1 MADNRFYGTG
11 RRKTS
16 VAKVWITP
24 GKGNITINNM
34 PYQEYLKIQSNIQE
48 VEEPLKLVQKIN
60 DLDIKVAVSG
70 GGISGQSGAIKHGIS
85 RALVEYDQSLRSI
98 LKKEKMLER
107 DARMKER
114 KKYGQRGARARYQFS
129 KR

>member
-1 MADNRFYGTG
+1 LADNRFYGTG

>member
-1 MADNRFYGTG
+1 MAINRYYGTG

-16 VAKVWITP
+16 IAKVWVAP
-24 GKGNITINNM
+24 GKGDITINNK
-34 PYQEYLKIQSNIQE
+34 PYAQYFSEQSNINAIE
-48 VEEPLKLVQKIN
+48 SPLNLTQKRN
-60 DLDIKVAVSG
+60 ELDLNIKVKG
-70 GGISGQSGAIKHGIS
+70 GGSTGQSGAIQHGIA
-85 RALVEYDQSLRSI
+85 RALIQYDQSLRPV

-114 KKYGQRGARARYQFS
+114 KKYGQKGARASYQFS

>member
-1 MADNRFYGTG
+1 MTDSRFYGTG

-24 GKGNITINNM
+24 GNGNIIINNT
-34 PYQEYLKIQSNIQE
+34 PYKEYLKIQSNIQE

-60 DLDIKVAVSG
+60 DLDTKVAVYG
-70 GGISGQSGAIKHGIS
+70 GGISGQSGAIKHGIA
-85 RALVEYDQSLRSI
+85 RALVEYDHSFRSI

>member
-24 GKGNITINNM
+24 GKGNIIVNNM

>member
-1 MADNRFYGTG
+1 MIDSRFYGTG

-16 VAKVWITP
+16 VAKVWIKS
-24 GKGNITINNM
+24 GKGDIVVNNI
-34 PYQEYLKIQSNIQE
+34 PYKEYLKIQSNIAE
-48 VEEPLKLVQKIN
+48 VEEPLNLVQKIN
-60 DLDIKVAVSG
+60 DFDIKIFVSG
-70 GGISGQSGAIKHGIS
+70 GGISGQSGAIRHGIA
-85 RALVEYDQSLRSI
+85 RALVEYDHSLRSV

>member
-1 MADNRFYGTG
+1 LTDSRFYGTG

-24 GKGNITINNM
+24 GKGNIIVNNM

-48 VEEPLKLVQKIN
+48 VEEPLKLVQKMN
-60 DLDIKVAVSG
+60 DLDVKVSVSG

-85 RALVEYDQSLRSI
+85 RALIEYDHSLRSV

>member
-1 MADNRFYGTG
+1 MAVSRFYGTG
-11 RRKTS
+11 RRKTA
-16 VAKVWITP
+16 VAKVWLAP
-24 GKGNITINNM
+24 GKGNIVINNL
-34 PYQEYLKIQSNIQE
+34 PYQEYFNEQANILT
-48 VEEPLKLVQKIN
+48 VEEPLKLTQKMDEFDIN
-60 DLDIKVAVSG
+60 VKVSG

-85 RALVEYDQSLRSI
+85 RALVEYDHSLRTI
-98 LKKEKMLER
+98 LKKESMLER

>member
-1 MADNRFYGTG
+1 LSDSRFYGTG

-16 VAKVWITP
+16 VAKVWITT
-24 GKGNITINNM
+24 GKGNFIVNNL
-34 PYQEYLKIQSNIQE
+34 PYKEYLKIPSNIKE
-48 VEEPLKLVQKIN
+48 VEEPLKLVQKID
-60 DLDIKVAVSG
+60 DLDIKVNVHG
-70 GGISGQSGAIKHGIS
+70 GGISGQSGAIKHGIA
-85 RALVEYDQSLRSI
+85 RALVEYDHTLRSI
-98 LKKEKMLER
+98 LKREKMLER

>member
-1 MADNRFYGTG
+1 MTDSRFYGTG

-24 GKGNITINNM
+24 GKGNIIVNNM

-48 VEEPLKLVQKIN
+48 VEEPLKLVQKMN
-60 DLDIKVAVSG
+60 DLDVKVSVSG

-85 RALVEYDQSLRSI
+85 RALIEYDHSLRSV

>member
-1 MADNRFYGTG
+1 MAVSRFYGTG
-11 RRKTS
+11 RRKTA
-16 VAKVWITP
+16 VAKVWLAS
-24 GKGNITINNM
+24 GKGNIVINNL
-34 PYQEYLKIQSNIQE
+34 PYQEYFSEQANILT
-48 VEEPLKLVQKIN
+48 VEEPLKLIQKMDEFDIN
-60 DLDIKVAVSG
+60 VKVSG

-85 RALVEYDQSLRSI
+85 RALVEYDHSLRAI
-98 LKKEKMLER
+98 LKKENMLER

>member
-1 MADNRFYGTG
+1 MTDSRFYGTG

-24 GKGNITINNM
+24 GKGNIIVNNM

-70 GGISGQSGAIKHGIS
+70 GGISGQSGAIKHGIA
-85 RALVEYDQSLRSI
+85 RALVEYDQSLRSV

>member
-1 MADNRFYGTG
+1 LTVSRFYGTG
-11 RRKTS
+11 RRKTAI
-16 VAKVWITP
+16 AKVWLAP
-24 GKGNITINNM
+24 GKGNIIINNV
-34 PYQEYLKIQSNIQE
+34 PHQDYFKDQSDILTI
-48 VEEPLKLVQKIN
+48 EEPLKLIQKMEDFDIN
-60 DLDIKVAVSG
+60 VKVYG

-85 RALVEYDQSLRSI
+85 RALVKYDHTLRTV

-114 KKYGQRGARARYQFS
+114 KKYGQKGARARYQFS

>member
-1 MADNRFYGTG
+1 MTDSRFYGTG

-24 GKGNITINNM
+24 GKGNIIVNNM

-48 VEEPLKLVQKIN
+48 VEEPLKLVQKMN
-60 DLDIKVAVSG
+60 NLDVKVSVSG

-85 RALVEYDQSLRSI
+85 RALIEYDHSLRSV

>member
-1 MADNRFYGTG
+1 MTVSRFYGTG
-11 RRKTS
+11 RRKTAI
-16 VAKVWITP
+16 AKVWLAP
-24 GKGNITINNM
+24 GKGNIIINNV
-34 PYQEYLKIQSNIQE
+34 PHQDYFKDQSDILTI
-48 VEEPLKLVQKIN
+48 EEPLKLIQKMEDFDIN
-60 DLDIKVAVSG
+60 VKVYG

-85 RALVEYDQSLRSI
+85 RALVKYDHTLRTV

-114 KKYGQRGARARYQFS
+114 KKYGQKGARARYQFS